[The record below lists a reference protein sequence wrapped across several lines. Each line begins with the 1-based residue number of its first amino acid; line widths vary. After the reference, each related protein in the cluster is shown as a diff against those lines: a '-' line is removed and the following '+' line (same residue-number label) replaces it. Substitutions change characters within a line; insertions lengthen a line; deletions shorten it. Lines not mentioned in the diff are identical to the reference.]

1 MISILDIGGNYG
13 SLLAAFEKIGVEAVV
28 ESRDVTEAKGDAFV
42 LPGVGRADNAM
53 DHIKDM
59 GWDELIWT
67 TEKPVLGI
75 CCGFHVLCRHSE
87 EGNVNCIGIFDCDV
101 KKQPKARFG
110 WEQTEGGFMYYC
122 HLYAVQLVIH
132 GEPQAMYHKIVSRN
146 FTGVQFH
153 PEKSGKAGLEFLRKW
168 VNG

>member
-67 TEKPVLGI
+67 TERPVLGI

-87 EGNVNCIGIFDCDV
+87 EGDVNCLGVFDLGV
-101 KKQPKARFG
+101 KRLTKARFG
-110 WEQTEGGFMYYC
+110 WDDTACGWMYFC
-122 HLYAVQLVIH
+122 HLFQPETNWSTVVI
-132 GEPQAMYHKIVSRN
+132 ETKKN
-146 FTGVQFH
+146 FKGVQFH